1 MAVDFVR
8 LKVLKEVLL
17 NIQIFLNVTPH
28 FGLLDSHGEGT
39 TAIKQFE
46 TSATTYHLI
55 MHNIP
60 ERLQHSL

>member
-8 LKVLKEVLL
+8 LKVLKVLL
-17 NIQIFLNVTPH
+17 NIQIFLDVTPYV
-28 FGLLDSHGEGT
+28 GLPDTHGAGT
-39 TAIKQFE
+39 IAIKQSE

-60 ERLQHSL
+60 ARLQHSL